1 MTIVP
6 KNRHIDAAT
15 AIVGSQLRAKA
26 LLNGLACKPSDTY
39 MFLANGRKT
48 YTESLLLLQ
57 NVGRSTTFLATSPQC
72 TEQVQPVSQ
81 LIKQGVEV
89 ALKSPARLAQA
100 IMGPQEPLLEEAF
113 ENAGFAP
120 LSMLYSMESLLDGLI
135 PNEPS
140 GASELD
146 VLPYCDLSEQ
156 ELQQVLVST
165 YKGSLDCPGIHGI
178 RPVEDIIA
186 GHKDSP
192 HYDDS
197 FWFIAKLHKKLAG
210 VLLLTPVPEVRCIDI
225 TYLGA
230 SPHAR
235 GKGVGNSLVRK
246 AYEVAQDSQYK
257 RISLAV
263 DAQNT
268 PAIHLY
274 QRWNFRK
281 IGQRFTMIKKLF

>member
-1 MTIVP
+1 VTIVP

-120 LSMLYSMESLLDGLI
+120 L
-135 PNEPS
+135 
-140 GASELD
+140 
-146 VLPYCDLSEQ
+146 
-156 ELQQVLVST
+156 
-165 YKGSLDCPGIHGI
+165 
-178 RPVEDIIA
+178 
-186 GHKDSP
+186 
-192 HYDDS
+192 
-197 FWFIAKLHKKLAG
+197 HKKLAG
-210 VLLLTPVPEVRCIDI
+210 VLLLTPLPEVRCIDI